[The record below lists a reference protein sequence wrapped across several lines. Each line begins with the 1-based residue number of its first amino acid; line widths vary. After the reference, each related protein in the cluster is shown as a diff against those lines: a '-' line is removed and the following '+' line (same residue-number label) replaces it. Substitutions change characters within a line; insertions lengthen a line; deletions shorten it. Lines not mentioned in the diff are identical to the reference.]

1 MAYPTIP
8 ITDKQFKYTPAC
20 KTDVRETWKKAGW
33 PFPAPGQI
41 KRAITEHERALLEIR
56 QEKADRM
63 ALIRDAEDAL
73 W

>member
-1 MAYPTIP
+1 MAQPTIP
-8 ITDKQFKYTPAC
+8 ITDKRFEYTPAC

-41 KRAITEHERALLEIR
+41 KRAITQSDLARVELK

-63 ALIRDAEDAL
+63 ARIRDAEDAL